1 MVKSRRSSLPLLTFT
16 PRANNRKLT
25 MTSTTE
31 ISLAPYEPIRAQIAE
46 LKAANANTVFK
57 YEEPK
62 GNKLARSHVAS
73 LRTVKGDIERKRKE
87 LKADALEYG
96 RKVDAVAKELT
107 GEIEAMIEVHDRPLR
122 EIEEREKA
130 RIAKHQENL
139 AALTLA
145 PGIDIPGDSAALG
158 AKLARIK
165 AIVVDDTWQEFKT
178 QGLEAQAATCRAI
191 EARLAVVLK
200 QEAEAAELA
209 RLREAQAKAEAEI
222 RAKLEA
228 EARAKREEEI
238 RAQAEAKAK
247 REAADAAMAEARKK
261 EAEAQAAI
269 NAEREKVRKAELAV
283 AKAKQEKAEAEARVA
298 REEQAKKDAEA
309 KRAANAK
316 HRQKVLS
323 EIIDDLVNLDF
334 GDDLGAVAEAM
345 AGGKIRHVKVE
356 F

>member
-1 MVKSRRSSLPLLTFT
+1 
-16 PRANNRKLT
+16 
-25 MTSTTE
+25 MTTTE

-87 LKADALEYG
+87 LKAEALEYG

-122 EIEEREKA
+122 EIEEREEARKA
-130 RIAKHQENL
+130 SIVMPIDPVQTIEACEAIIARVKSVKIDDSWGDKAKAL
-139 AALTLA
+139 AT
-145 PGIDIPGDSAALG
+145 
-158 AKLARIK
+158 
-165 AIVVDDTWQEFKT
+165 
-178 QGLEAQAATCRAI
+178 QAATIATLQSSLDYM
-191 EARLAVVLK
+191 LAAK
-200 QEAEAAELA
+200 AEHEELE
-209 RLREAQAKAEAEI
+209 RLREEQARRDAEN

-238 RAQAEAKAK
+238 RAQAEARAK

-269 NAEREKVRKAELAV
+269 NAEKEKVRKAELAV

-323 EIIDDLVNLDF
+323 EIMDDLADLDF

>member
-1 MVKSRRSSLPLLTFT
+1 
-16 PRANNRKLT
+16 
-25 MTSTTE
+25 MTTTE
-31 ISLAPYEPIRAQIAE
+31 TLDLAPYSEV
-46 LKAANANTVFK
+46 KAAIAKMKSESAGLTFD
-57 YEEPK
+57 YETPK

-107 GEIEAMIEVHDRPLR
+107 GEIESMIEVHQGPLDLIESR
-122 EIEEREKA
+122 EEA
-130 RIAKHQENL
+130 RKMRHLTNVAS
-139 AALTLA
+139 LTL
-145 PGIDIPGDSAALG
+145 IPGVELPNTSAACRSL
-158 AKLARIK
+158 LARIK
-165 AIVVDDTWQEFKT
+165 GIIVDDTWQEFKT
-178 QGLEAQAATCRAI
+178 QGLEAQAASVRML
-191 EARLAVVLK
+191 EAQILK
-200 QEAEAAELA
+200 LEKSEAEAAELA
-209 RLREAQAKAEAEI
+209 RLREEQAKRDAEN

-269 NAEREKVRKAELAV
+269 AAEREKTRKAELAA
-283 AKAKQEKAEAEARVA
+283 AKARQEKADAEAKAA
-298 REEQAKKDAEA
+298 REEQEKREAEA

-316 HRQKVLS
+316 HREKVLGDAVQDVIRNCQLD
-323 EIIDDLVNLDF
+323 EAQAKLVL
-334 GDDLGAVAEAM
+334 AAIAE
-345 AGGKIRHVKVE
+345 GRIRCVTVN